1 MDAPKRTPLSEEM
14 RAAGTQTTYPD
25 SAKGHLLYF
34 AGRVAALEQERD
46 ARYEDLLERFEGYGL
61 DRENL
66 RQDNLRLRAAI
77 AQALTELRDDGGD
90 PFAASEATARMLF
103 RALTKPEGE

>member
-1 MDAPKRTPLSEEM
+1 MTDAPERTPLSERIRTWSHGALCHCGLDDLADE
-14 RAAGTQTTYPD
+14 
-25 SAKGHLLYF
+25 
-34 AGRVAALEQERD
+34 VAALEQERD

-77 AQALTELRDDGGD
+77 GEAREFLHQPGPVGINTFHLMLDGILKG
-90 PFAASEATARMLF
+90 
-103 RALTKPEGE
+103 ALTKPEGEK